1 MTKLLEHVFAQAQH
15 LPENQQDTLAT
26 QWLAELEQTELSELE
41 QERTLALSDCLA
53 ELEPD
58 EVVHQRWLETNRTAV
73 RKARFVAGQGLVI
86 E

>member
-1 MTKLLEHVFAQAQH
+1 MTKLLERVFAQAQH
-15 LPENQQDTLAT
+15 LPENQQDTLAV

-41 QERTLALSDCLA
+41 QGRTLALSDYLA

-58 EVVHQRWLETNRTAV
+58 EAVHQHWLETNRNAV
-73 RKARFVAGQGLVI
+73 CKAQFVVGQGLVI